1 MLVDMNAVDEGD
13 DDDDDDDD
21 NGATAPTTSPTL
33 LAAAADVDVED
44 EAEAAAAAANTP
56 LFVGICMEVRATL
69 CLVVSKDSR
78 LLMALYCC

>member
-1 MLVDMNAVDEGD
+1 MLVDMNAVDEG

-33 LAAAADVDVED
+33 LAAADVDVED
-44 EAEAAAAAANTP
+44 EADAAAAAAANTP